1 MSGEISV
8 SPLGRM
14 PSAALAAA
22 NPRPPSRVRWMK
34 ERTRTDTIDRG
45 AQGYECMPVD
55 HAGRYQFTFA
65 PMRATRG
72 GTMLVGRRNDDPDA
86 QVMFCTG
93 FALNTL

>member
-8 SPLGRM
+8 SPWGRM
-14 PSAALAAA
+14 PSATFTGELAAGA
-22 NPRPPSRVRWMK
+22 AGSSDDGAHAADTMAAAPMAISACLVS
-34 ERTRTDTIDRG
+34 TRT
-45 AQGYECMPVD
+45 A
-55 HAGRYQFTFA
+55 YQFTFA
-65 PMRATRG
+65 PIRATRG

>member
-14 PSAALAAA
+14 PSAAFAGTTAAGA
-22 NPRPPSRVRWMK
+22 AGSFDDRSHAHD
-34 ERTRTDTIDRG
+34 RTAATLMDMSACLVITY
-45 AQGYECMPVD
+45 QV
-55 HAGRYQFTFA
+55 RYQFTFA

-86 QVMFCTG
+86 QVVFCTG